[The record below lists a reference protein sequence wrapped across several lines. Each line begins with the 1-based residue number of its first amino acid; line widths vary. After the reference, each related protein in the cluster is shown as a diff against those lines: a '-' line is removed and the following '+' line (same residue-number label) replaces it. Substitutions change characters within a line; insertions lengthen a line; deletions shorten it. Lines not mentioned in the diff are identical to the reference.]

1 MGASKKNKKKGESG
15 EATKYMTRSRA
26 LTKLQLSLQAFR

>member
-1 MGASKKNKKKGESG
+1 MGGKKKQAKKGESG
-15 EATKYMTRSRA
+15 AATKYMTRSRA